1 MEVGEGNTFRGSRL
15 VSAWRK
21 VLLLSNQFGF
31 FLKYNGKKLVGKQ
44 GNFMY
49 AMQERERRNTS
60 NSTSFPRLRAV
71 NGPQSQ
77 ESMSPTVQDAFQSDR
92 KSVV

>member
-1 MEVGEGNTFRGSRL
+1 MEVGEGNIFRGSRL

-31 FLKYNGKKLVGKQ
+31 FFKYNGKKCRIGWKAREL
-44 GNFMY
+44 Y

-60 NSTSFPRLRAV
+60 NCTSFPRL
-71 NGPQSQ
+71 
-77 ESMSPTVQDAFQSDR
+77 
-92 KSVV
+92 